1 MRVYYRISNNSY
13 KKNRIINTSAYATI
27 GIVSTKNKNIANLK
41 KAGRT
46 R

>member
-1 MRVYYRISNNSY
+1 MPS
-13 KKNRIINTSAYATI
+13 KKKRIINGAAYATI
-27 GIVSTKNKNIANLK
+27 GIVSTKNKNIPNLK